1 MVVYS
6 DELCHW
12 AKGSTTKDHK
22 YIRREWK
29 NGRWRYYYSKTP
41 DKSLGGTI
49 RRISGLDAREYADQA
64 KRQYET
70 KKMLSDTYERF
81 SYSKDPL
88 VQKYRKRF
96 LNDTRRAE
104 AERDN
109 AARQYEK
116 TPLGKLEKA
125 GQKVSSITQD
135 TIDSGRYI
143 VESILD
149 DAFRKIRSYKR

>member
-12 AKGSTTKDHK
+12 AKGSTTKNHK
-22 YIRREWK
+22 YIKREWK

-49 RRISGLDAREYADQA
+49 RRISGLDARGYADQA
-64 KRQYET
+64 RRQYET

-96 LNDTRRAE
+96 INETNQAKAE
-104 AERDN
+104 ADN

-116 TPLGKLEKA
+116 SLLGKLEKTS
-125 GQKVSSITQD
+125 QKISSITQS
-135 TIDSGRYI
+135 TIDSGRDI
-143 VESILD
+143 VDSILNN
-149 DAFRKIRSYKR
+149 ASKKIQSLKR